1 MDIQGDGT
9 KNMNGSIGDLEDKND
24 KNDDECGNLDIW
36 EIDDDD
42 YLDNDTQQN
51 QKQDNE
57 LVTID
62 TEEII

>member
-42 YLDNDTQQN
+42 YLDNDN
-51 QKQDNE
+51 MNIDEPE
-57 LVTID
+57 LDRHSTKSK
-62 TEEII
+62 TR